1 MFCQGLFVSV
11 LMSDVGVCCS
21 FHIMPSFGFGVPV
34 IPASPNEL
42 GRDCGVWF
50 ISLLGRIHTECLE
63 LRLSLWDLSHCKAGD
78 SHRYT
83 VRGLE
88 WKAIGK
94 QLLKYRYFGPAGYF

>member
-1 MFCQGLFVSV
+1 MSV

-42 GRDCGVWF
+42 GRDCGIWF

-63 LRLSLWDLSHCKAGD
+63 LRLSLWDLSH
-78 SHRYT
+78 
-83 VRGLE
+83 
-88 WKAIGK
+88 
-94 QLLKYRYFGPAGYF
+94 